1 MSASPRSDRRFDSLF
16 VRLLLSQ
23 LALVLTLGLVFG
35 GLFYV
40 ERNTSVAVLYAD
52 LWGPELASAAGLRPA
67 SAVAEPLRILRRDQ
81 APEGT
86 YRPTRYAPRFM
97 ALRQALAAQGV
108 EVDEVRLSLRTA
120 EPMVWLQV
128 RRAGQ
133 PALWLGVSGQLL
145 VPEWPRRTLLAM
157 AVLTAVLVL
166 ASWAL
171 ARWLTRPLEQLRL
184 RIQNQQP
191 GAASL
196 PALAAG
202 PSAGSPEIGA
212 IHAAYSD
219 LLARLAQHERERAV
233 LLAGVSHDLRS
244 PLGRIRMA
252 AELLPDTD
260 ATRARQE
267 AIVRNVGVADR
278 LIESFLDY
286 VRSGTLAMD
295 ATVDLAQVARTA
307 AARLE
312 HPPEWLHIEAPPA
325 LPWPEASEL
334 LVDRLITNLLDNA
347 FKHGHAPVVLRVA
360 ATPQGACIEV
370 QDAGPGLAPG
380 SAAQMQ
386 EAFTRGSGSRGIP
399 GTGLGLAIVRQI
411 ATRLGGEL
419 SMTSAPGRHLVRVQ
433 LRRRMGP

>member
-1 MSASPRSDRRFDSLF
+1 MPPPSPRRFDSLF

-52 LWGPELASAAGLRPA
+52 LWGPELASAAGLRAGAPGA
-67 SAVAEPLRILRRDQ
+67 APLRILQRDG

-86 YRPTRYAPRFM
+86 YRPSRYAPRFV
-97 ALRQALAAQGV
+97 ALRHALAAQGV

-133 PALWLGVSGQLL
+133 PALWLGVAGQLL

-157 AVLTAVLVL
+157 ALLTAVLVL

-191 GAASL
+191 GEAGL
-196 PALAAG
+196 PALATG
-202 PSAGSPEIGA
+202 PAAGSPEIAA
-212 IHAAYSD
+212 IHTAYSD

-252 AELLPDTD
+252 AELLPD
-260 ATRARQE
+260 AEGTRTRQE

-286 VRSGTLAMD
+286 VRSGTLALD
-295 ATVDLAQVARTA
+295 ATVDLAAVARAA
-307 AARLE
+307 AARFE
-312 HPPEWLHIEAPPA
+312 PPA
-325 LPWPEASEL
+325 GALQVELPASLPWPQANEL

-347 FKHGHAPVVLRVA
+347 FKHGCAPVVLRVA
-360 ATPQGACIEV
+360 ATAQGACMEV
-370 QDAGPGLAPG
+370 QDAGPGLPPG

-386 EAFTRGSGSRGIP
+386 EAFTRGNGSRGIP

-411 ATRLGGEL
+411 AARLGGEV
-419 SMTSAPGRHLVRVQ
+419 SMASAPGRHLVRVLLQ
-433 LRRRMGP
+433 RRPGP